1 MLIKEMT
8 SKQCHEFLG
17 RMEFG
22 RLGCVHDNQ
31 PYVVPTYFAYE
42 PDRLYGFSTL
52 GRKIEWMRSNS
63 RVCLE
68 VDEVISTKSW
78 NCVIVSGR
86 YEELPNEAQYMCER
100 ERGFKLLD
108 KRFLWWQAAYSAEQL
123 RCASQPSPT
132 ILYCIHV
139 DDMTGRRA
147 EPDQFDAAPAQQKT
161 SG

>member
-1 MLIKEMT
+1 
-8 SKQCHEFLG
+8 
-17 RMEFG
+17 
-22 RLGCVHDNQ
+22 
-31 PYVVPTYFAYE
+31 
-42 PDRLYGFSTL
+42 
-52 GRKIEWMRSNS
+52 MRSNS

-68 VDEVISTKSW
+68 VDEVISTKLW

-86 YEELPNEAQYMCER
+86 YEELPNEDQYMCER

-108 KRFLWWQAAYSAEQL
+108 KRFLWWQAAYAAEQL